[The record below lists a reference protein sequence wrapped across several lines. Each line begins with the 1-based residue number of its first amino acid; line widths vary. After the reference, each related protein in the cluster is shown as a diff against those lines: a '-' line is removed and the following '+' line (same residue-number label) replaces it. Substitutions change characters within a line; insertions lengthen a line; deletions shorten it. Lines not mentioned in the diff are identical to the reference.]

1 LRVEEERSNKKKFAT
16 IDASKNQLESLKKKR
31 KCYRIRGIKASE
43 LLFGGAVGHVR
54 AGLVADALLQQQLH
68 VSLYSTCHLSL
79 LKRETIP
86 TFFSI
91 ASIRKGCD
99 THAFS
104 RLMERPRPV
113 PDKQTWSLSSTQQTI
128 YICWTSIMV
137 RACCYFSGG
146 FKKLVGINNSHHSL
160 FSPNIYFVCLFV

>member
-1 LRVEEERSNKKKFAT
+1 VNFFLGVLL
-16 IDASKNQLESLKKKR
+16 DM
-31 KCYRIRGIKASE
+31 SE
-43 LLFGGAVGHVR
+43 P
-54 AGLVADALLQQQLH
+54 ALLLMH
-68 VSLYSTCHLSL
+68 CCSSSSTFLYIVRHLSL
-79 LKRETIP
+79 LKRASIP

-104 RLMERPRPV
+104 RNMERPRPV